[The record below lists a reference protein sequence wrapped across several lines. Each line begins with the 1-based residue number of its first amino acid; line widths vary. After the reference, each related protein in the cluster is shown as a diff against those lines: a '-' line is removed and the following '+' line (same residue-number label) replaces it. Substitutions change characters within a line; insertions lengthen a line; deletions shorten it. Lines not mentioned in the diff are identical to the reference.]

1 MKKRN
6 AGTSLFLMEM
16 IIIVLFF
23 SISSAVCVQAF
34 VNSHLID
41 KKTQEL
47 NHAVYKSQ
55 SLAEVMRGTDGT
67 LQSLLSMY
75 PEAEEKE
82 NGLSLYFNSD
92 FIACSPSD
100 PDISYLLDA
109 ELSTEGTLELIRISV
124 TRTEDQSEIYSLSA
138 TKYRGADSAGELSQ

>member
-1 MKKRN
+1 MKRKN

-47 NHAVYKSQ
+47 NHAVYAAQ
-55 SLAEVMRGTDGT
+55 SLAEVMKGTDGT
-67 LQSLLSMY
+67 MESLSEAY
-75 PEAEEKE
+75 PEAEASEDKLTLFYDSE
-82 NGLSLYFNSD
+82 FKSCDAG
-92 FIACSPSD
+92 D
-100 PDISYLLDA
+100 PDLSYLLNA
-109 ELSTEGTLELIRISV
+109 SLTREGTLETADISV
-124 TRTEDQSEIYSLSA
+124 IKAEDQSEIYTLSA
-138 TKYRGADSAGELSQ
+138 TKYRGMNPAQ